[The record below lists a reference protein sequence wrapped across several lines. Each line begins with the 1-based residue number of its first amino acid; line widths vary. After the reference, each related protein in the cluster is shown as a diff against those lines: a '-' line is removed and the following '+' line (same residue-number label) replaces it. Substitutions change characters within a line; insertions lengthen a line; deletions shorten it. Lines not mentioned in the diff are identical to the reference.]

1 MLLQLDDIAM
11 YLTRKLA
18 QLIFHRYDT
27 ETMTYAGHV
36 YAGRCFRSVVEYAN
50 NIRFY
55 VTAQAMH
62 DNRVEM
68 QERFQAL
75 LQEVDT
81 ADIQDC
87 F

>member
-1 MLLQLDDIAM
+1 MRHPSSSRGGYGSENITQVPW
-11 YLTRKLA
+11 YT
-18 QLIFHRYDT
+18 
-27 ETMTYAGHV
+27 

-81 ADIQDC
+81 ETFKIV
-87 F
+87 FNF